1 MSVEPDNRSKSP
13 LAQLRQILTPELL
26 VNLSQGYSFA
36 RLKYDTLAGITVAIV
51 ALPLAMALAI
61 ASGATPEQGLVTGVV
76 AGFLISALGGS
87 RFVIGGP
94 TGAFVVVVFNV
105 IQQHGYDG
113 LVLATLLAG
122 CMLIAAG
129 VAKLG
134 SWIKYIP
141 LPVIT
146 GFTSGI
152 AVIIAV
158 SQVGELLGLDPH
170 GVPGDVFGKVRAYS
184 SHIDQ
189 LNTYAVAVGVGA
201 LALMLVVRRWAPR
214 LPGPLIA
221 LGVASISVYVL
232 ALPVPT
238 IGSRFGDFAFALP
251 APHLPDLSLARISG
265 LLPSAFTIAFL
276 AGVESLLCAVVAD
289 GMTGSR
295 HRSNTELV
303 AQGIANC
310 ASALV
315 GGLPATGAI
324 ARTATNVRA
333 GATTPVAGI
342 VHAATLLLLAI
353 VFAPFVRYLP
363 IAAAAAVLLVVAW
376 NMSEVERFRHLLGSP
391 LGDRLVLLL
400 TFGLTIAVD
409 LTVAIEVGV
418 VLASILFMHRMAE
431 AVRLQSHESLISSDE
446 LPLRDSA
453 RSPDV
458 GIRRRLPK
466 GVEYL
471 ELQGPFFFGVANV
484 FADVIGRIESAP
496 HACVLVLRDVPL
508 IDASGV
514 AALRDFAEH
523 CARKGTRLM
532 LAEVRPDVAAS
543 LGRMGVLA
551 MHGVDVYESADRALA
566 DADVKSREPPQG

>member
-1 MSVEPDNRSKSP
+1 
-13 LAQLRQILTPELL
+13 
-26 VNLSQGYSFA
+26 
-36 RLKYDTLAGITVAIV
+36 
-51 ALPLAMALAI
+51 LP
-61 ASGATPEQGLVTGVV
+61 P
-76 AGFLISALGGS
+76 
-87 RFVIGGP
+87 
-94 TGAFVVVVFNV
+94 
-105 IQQHGYDG
+105 
-113 LVLATLLAG
+113 
-122 CMLIAAG
+122 
-129 VAKLG
+129 
-134 SWIKYIP
+134 
-141 LPVIT
+141 
-146 GFTSGI
+146 
-152 AVIIAV
+152 
-158 SQVGELLGLDPH
+158 PH
-170 GVPGDVFGKVRAYS
+170 
-184 SHIDQ
+184 
-189 LNTYAVAVGVGA
+189 
-201 LALMLVVRRWAPR
+201 W
-214 LPGPLIA
+214 
-221 LGVASISVYVL
+221 
-232 ALPVPT
+232 
-238 IGSRFGDFAFALP
+238 P
-251 APHLPDLSLARISG
+251 ALSLARISD

-276 AGVESLLCAVVAD
+276 AGVESLLCAVLAD

-303 AQGIANC
+303 GQGIANC

-342 VHAATLLLLAI
+342 VHAVMLLLLAI

-363 IAAAAAVLLVVAW
+363 ISAAAAVLLVVAW
-376 NMSEVERFRHLLGSP
+376 NMSEIERFTHLLGSP

-400 TFGLTIAVD
+400 TFALTIAVD

-431 AVRLQSHESLISSDE
+431 AVRLQSHESLIRGDDT
-446 LPLRDSA
+446 PAGDRPASA
-453 RSPDV
+453 DD
-458 GIRRRLPK
+458 GIRRRLPR

-523 CARKGTRLM
+523 CRRKGTRLM
-532 LAEVRPDVAAS
+532 LAEVRPEVAES

-551 MHGVDVYESADRALA
+551 MHGVDVYESAARALA
-566 DADVKSREPPQG
+566 DADVKSR